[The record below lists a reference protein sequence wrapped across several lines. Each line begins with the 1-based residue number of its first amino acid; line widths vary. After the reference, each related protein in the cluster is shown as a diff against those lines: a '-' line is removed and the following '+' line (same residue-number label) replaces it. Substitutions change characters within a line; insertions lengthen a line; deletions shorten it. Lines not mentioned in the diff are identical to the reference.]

1 MKTLSKYMLLS
12 IALSLM
18 ASSPSFA
25 LENEAS
31 LSMTQAQE
39 ISPNQNVK
47 KQRLNKS
54 LALNAVK
61 RSIFPVPQSKKQPSG
76 LFLIHSVLPNNSS
89 KAN

>member
-12 IALSLM
+12 IALSSI

-31 LSMTQAQE
+31 FSMTQAKE
-39 ISPNQNVK
+39 ISSNKNIK

-54 LALNAVK
+54 LALNALK
-61 RSIFPVPQSKKQPSG
+61 RSSFPVSRSKKQPSG
-76 LFLIHSVLPNNSS
+76 LFLIHSVLPNNIS